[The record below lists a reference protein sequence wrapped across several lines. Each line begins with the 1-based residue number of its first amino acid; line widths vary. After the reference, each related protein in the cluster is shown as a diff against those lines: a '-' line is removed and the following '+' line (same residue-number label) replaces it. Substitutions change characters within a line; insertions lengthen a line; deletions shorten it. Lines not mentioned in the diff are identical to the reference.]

1 VARLDHQA
9 QVGVKVVPFFFICS
23 NWRGKPLRDYHTIVQ
38 LIANS
43 TTAKRLTVRCR

>member
-1 VARLDHQA
+1 
-9 QVGVKVVPFFFICS
+9 VKVVPFFFICS